1 MEDIVLGLG
10 AVAVSTVVVF
20 AYLVVIWWLD
30 RYEREPFVIVLFAFL
45 WGGLGGTMLGCGL
58 TVVLNIPFDQ
68 LVTSAYSEILFAVV
82 TAPIA
87 EELTKG
93 LIFVFLLATPYLD
106 NETDGL
112 IYGAAA
118 GLGFAVV
125 ENAFYFLATASAGPE
140 IFYATLVV
148 RTLFTALV
156 HAISTALLGYAI
168 GYVRHRKLLPWLWL
182 WPLLGLS
189 LAVINHGVWNFLA
202 HVSGSELLGEEMAAG
217 AMGLGMTFVFFM
229 SAAMFIITQLSL
241 MREQKFIGEYLQDE
255 AQRGTLPQE
264 HARIIPSWRTRRKDD
279 WLPPEIP
286 KKEYV
291 EAATMLACRRYQ
303 LDTSAPRFHDK
314 HRREIEKYRRKVNNL
329 QSRRVST

>member
-1 MEDIVLGLG
+1 MEDVVLGLG

-30 RYEREPFVIVLFAFL
+30 RYEREPFAVVLFAFL

-58 TVVLNIPFDQ
+58 TMALSIPFEQ
-68 LVTSAYSEILFAVV
+68 LTTAVYSEILFAVV

-93 LIFVFLLATPYLD
+93 LVFVFLLATPYLD

-125 ENAFYFLATASAGPE
+125 ENSFYFLATASAGPE

-168 GYVRHRKLLPWLWL
+168 GYVRHRKLTPWLWL
-182 WPLLGLS
+182 WPILGLT
-189 LAVINHGVWNFLA
+189 LAVINHGLWNFLA
-202 HVSGSELLGEEMAAG
+202 HVSGSELLSEEMAAG

-229 SAAMFIITQLSL
+229 SAAMFIITQISL
-241 MREQKFIGEYLQDE
+241 MREQKIIGEYLQDE
-255 AQRGTLPQE
+255 ASRGTLPEE

-279 WLPPEIP
+279 WLPPQIP

-291 EAATMLACRRYQ
+291 EAATMLAFRRYQ
-303 LDTSAPRFHDK
+303 FDTAARRHQKK
-314 HRREIEKYRRKVNNL
+314 HRREIERYRRKVKKL
-329 QSRRVST
+329 RSRQVSE